1 MRICE
6 TIFPSSLS
14 KFALWQVCIHGL
26 KFYRM
31 LQRIAIRLHIVL
43 RVGQV
48 KRSVAAHTV
57 SACLVLEEDR
67 LAEAGKT
74 IIVSGLL
81 LKVPLTNMFHRLSSP
96 YKPSMS

>member
-1 MRICE
+1 
-6 TIFPSSLS
+6 
-14 KFALWQVCIHGL
+14 
-26 KFYRM
+26 M

-74 IIVSGLL
+74 IIVSGSSIVSVSPVTI
-81 LKVPLTNMFHRLSSP
+81 LKYRSNIAGITLWAALCV
-96 YKPSMS
+96 